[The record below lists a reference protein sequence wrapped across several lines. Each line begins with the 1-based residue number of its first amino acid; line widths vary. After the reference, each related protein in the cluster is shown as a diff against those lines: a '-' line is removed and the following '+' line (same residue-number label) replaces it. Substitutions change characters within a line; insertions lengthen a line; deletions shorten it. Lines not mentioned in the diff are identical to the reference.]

1 MQNQYD
7 ILKCLTYIE
16 NLLSG
21 GHIKTNCEKVLY
33 RWYDDAG
40 QTILGKVKTD
50 EKERLIKI
58 KDFKEALHKKTQKLQ
73 KIKPSIIEKN
83 ILLFG
88 EIFCLNNDELNLV
101 GLMFRHNQYAFLDNF
116 VECILGYHWERLD
129 SYTLLLEL
137 TYSRFMNLLREDGK
151 LMRTNILGYD
161 YKDRI
166 ELESWVNQLLTG
178 RYKNKKD
185 MLNTIIGKPLVSK
198 LNISNFSH
206 IEHFDKILL
215 LLKNAVQRKEK
226 GINILLYGDVGSGK
240 TEFAKVLAQENG
252 LRLYSIAEN
261 MSSCSNI
268 SSRRFGRLKYVSRA
282 LSLCKENDTVLM
294 FDEVEDVFYNTPYQ
308 SRPNVSKVEINR
320 FLENNPQP
328 IIWICNDIGYLDRAY
343 LRRFS
348 YIAQIERPDRTIN
361 KSILAQ
367 NLKKYHIKYQNSDL
381 EYIISKYKFTPAILE
396 NAAKVTNLM
405 KGSISDMRIQL
416 EAVEKAMHGKSGQFD
431 KFGDFAAFNMDL
443 LNTDLDLKKF
453 NEQIKGLDKLNFS
466 LCLYGA
472 SGTGK
477 TAYANYLAQLLGL
490 EVLTKRASDLIG
502 PYVGET
508 EHNIAKAFNEAQK
521 SKSVL
526 IFDEGDSFLRDRTQ
540 AVRSWEI
547 TQVNEMLT
555 QMENH
560 PYPFICT
567 TNLMT
572 NIDQASLRRFTF
584 KIKYEYMTDEQII
597 KAFKH
602 FFGIELKEN
611 IMLKLSA
618 GDFNVVK
625 KKAEIMGISGDKDK
639 LIEMLQNEQECRE
652 PQQRKIGFI

>member
-1 MQNQYD
+1 
-7 ILKCLTYIE
+7 
-16 NLLSG
+16 
-21 GHIKTNCEKVLY
+21 
-33 RWYDDAG
+33 
-40 QTILGKVKTD
+40 
-50 EKERLIKI
+50 
-58 KDFKEALHKKTQKLQ
+58 
-73 KIKPSIIEKN
+73 
-83 ILLFG
+83 
-88 EIFCLNNDELNLV
+88 
-101 GLMFRHNQYAFLDNF
+101 
-116 VECILGYHWERLD
+116 
-129 SYTLLLEL
+129 
-137 TYSRFMNLLREDGK
+137 
-151 LMRTNILGYD
+151 
-161 YKDRI
+161 
-166 ELESWVNQLLTG
+166 
-178 RYKNKKD
+178 
-185 MLNTIIGKPLVSK
+185 
-198 LNISNFSH
+198 
-206 IEHFDKILL
+206 
-215 LLKNAVQRKEK
+215 
-226 GINILLYGDVGSGK
+226 
-240 TEFAKVLAQENG
+240 
-252 LRLYSIAEN
+252 
-261 MSSCSNI
+261 
-268 SSRRFGRLKYVSRA
+268 VSRA
-282 LSLCKENDTVLM
+282 LSLCKENNTVLM

-308 SRPNVSKVEINR
+308 NRPNVSKVEINR
-320 FLENNPQP
+320 FFENNPQP

-416 EAVEKAMHGKSGQFD
+416 EAVEKAMHGKSEQLG
-431 KFGDFAAFNMDL
+431 KFGDFSAFNMDL

-477 TAYANYLAQLLGL
+477 TAYANYLTQLLGL

-502 PYVGET
+502 TYVGET
-508 EHNIAKAFNEAQK
+508 EQNIAKAFNEAK
-521 SKSVL
+521 KNKSVL

-639 LIEMLQNEQECRE
+639 LIEMLQNEQECSE